1 MESLR
6 LRLCSEGGFNF
17 KSFILKADCFSQ
29 KVEFDVPKELR
40 GTLTEICSND
50 RRLRPEPLSLAL
62 SFHSAKT
69 MGSLM
74 QCTVFKNS

>member
-1 MESLR
+1 VESLR

-29 KVEFDVPKELR
+29 KVEFDVQSITPKELR

-50 RRLRPEPLSLAL
+50 RRLRPEPLSL
-62 SFHSAKT
+62 SHFI
-69 MGSLM
+69 
-74 QCTVFKNS
+74 QRRQWVR